1 MQVSSTD
8 RGPEGHGSPPNTA
21 PTGQPDMAE
30 YAGAAYQPIEVRIA
44 AAPSQL
50 PAVRVL
56 AGDLATRLDFDLDA
70 VSDLRMAVDEAC
82 ATLVALAAPGA
93 RLSCRF
99 DTLPTELRVV
109 AEVPSLS
116 SEPPRTDT
124 FGWQVLKTLA
134 DTVDAE
140 VRPFTDPDGS
150 KPDGTPQHVVRI
162 RLVKRR
168 PAAVVR

>member
-1 MQVSSTD
+1 VQVSRTD
-8 RGPEGHGSPPNTA
+8 HGPESSGS
-21 PTGQPDMAE
+21 QPDAPLGEAGVPE
-30 YAGAAYQPIEVRIA
+30 YAVGAYEPIEVRIA

-50 PAVRVL
+50 PAVRVM

-82 ATLVALAAPGA
+82 ATLVSLAAPGA

-109 AEVPSLS
+109 AEVPSES
-116 SEPPRTDT
+116 AEPPRTDT
-124 FGWQVLKTLA
+124 FGWQVLKTLT

-140 VRPFTDPDGS
+140 VRPIEGTDLTTTASPR
-150 KPDGTPQHVVRI
+150 HLVRI